1 MSIPGYVSA
10 AQARSQIALDAQTE
24 GKRIGAKDYPLISG
38 PKAIRRF
45 VAAPLGIEALRLG
58 KPYPIKAVFC
68 GGANPVVTLQNSK
81 RIWDVL
87 KDRLDLF
94 VVVDFFMTPTAELA
108 DYVLPAATWLERD
121 ETCDLMYTNYMSVRQ
136 KVIEPLYECW
146 HDFKITLELVKRIPW
161 ANREMLPW
169 GDVEEFNE
177 ARVKGMGMSFKELKE
192 KGYHVVPMR
201 FRKYE
206 KEGFNTPTKKVE
218 LYATTFEEYGY
229 DPLPSYHEPPESPI
243 STPHLFEK
251 YPLILYTG
259 GRHLEYFHTEGRQ
272 IPSLRKRVPD
282 PYLEVN
288 PQTARQFGI
297 EAGDW
302 VWIECPQVL
311 GQRVKFRARLTSSV
325 HPKMVHARH
334 GWWFP
339 EKKPPEHG
347 CFDSNINVILTDD
360 PPREEICASIRTR
373 GTLCRIYRV

>member
-1 MSIPGYVSA
+1 MGKTTSVSPT
-10 AQARSQIALDAQTE
+10 QKCGIDL
-24 GKRIGAKDYPLISG
+24 DYP
-38 PKAIRRF
+38 F
-45 VAAPLGIEALRLG
+45 VS
-58 KPYPIKAVFC
+58 F
-68 GGANPVVTLQNSK
+68 NS
-81 RIWDVL
+81 
-87 KDRLDLF
+87 
-94 VVVDFFMTPTAELA
+94 A
-108 DYVLPAATWLERD
+108 
-121 ETCDLMYTNYMSVRQ
+121 
-136 KVIEPLYECW
+136 
-146 HDFKITLELVKRIPW
+146 
-161 ANREMLPW
+161 
-169 GDVEEFNE
+169 
-177 ARVKGMGMSFKELKE
+177 
-192 KGYHVVPMR
+192 
-201 FRKYE
+201 
-206 KEGFNTPTKKVE
+206 
-218 LYATTFEEYGY
+218 
-229 DPLPSYHEPPESPI
+229 YHEPPESPI